1 MHSCL
6 FSIIYLK
13 LIVGQESYAEMQKN
27 NFLKPK
33 VVKKKTETI
42 KSRNGSLIYKKIL
55 KPVKPNLMKKANKL
69 LMKKIGGKTMRSK
82 TQSLNLWR
90 NQQLNP
96 FWIFNEHYS
105 FLKSLRRKS
114 KLKIDKI
121 KMSIKI
127 NSLLLC
133 H

>member
-6 FSIIYLK
+6 SSIIYLK

-82 TQSLNLWR
+82 IQSLNLWR
-90 NQQLNP
+90 NQ
-96 FWIFNEHYS
+96 
-105 FLKSLRRKS
+105 
-114 KLKIDKI
+114 
-121 KMSIKI
+121 
-127 NSLLLC
+127 
-133 H
+133 